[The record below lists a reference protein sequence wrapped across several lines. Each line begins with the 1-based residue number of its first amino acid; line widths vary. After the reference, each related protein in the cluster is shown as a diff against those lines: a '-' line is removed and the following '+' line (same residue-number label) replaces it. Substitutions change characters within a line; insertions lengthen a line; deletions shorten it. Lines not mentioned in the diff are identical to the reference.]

1 MYMREITRKDLKKIV
16 NWASSEEELM
26 TWAGSSFSYPLKID
40 ELKAYIKGA
49 NGIGSDR
56 YIFVLVQDEEVVG
69 HISLAHID
77 YQNHSGRIGRVVV
90 EENSRGKGYGTL
102 MMKHMLQI
110 GFEELNLNR
119 ISLGVYD
126 FNVSAYKTYE
136 KLGFVQ
142 EGILREKL
150 KTTNGYWNSIEM
162 SMLSKEW
169 KQRNG
174 LIKK

>member
-1 MYMREITRKDLKKIV
+1 
-16 NWASSEEELM
+16 
-26 TWAGSSFSYPLKID
+26 
-40 ELKAYIKGA
+40 
-49 NGIGSDR
+49 
-56 YIFVLVQDEEVVG
+56 
-69 HISLAHID
+69 
-77 YQNHSGRIGRVVV
+77 
-90 EENSRGKGYGTL
+90 